1 MLATCT
7 SATSV
12 LIPVSAAVSAGIL
25 GPPPTLGQPRHR
37 CCVALPVDQRLQYD
51 PARDPHDVAGNQG
64 LLDPSAFD
72 QLPQPWSSRPCS
84 RVRDRDDIDRQSGER
99 SIAEVASRLGVK
111 ADAVYYWAQRGYLPT
126 RRGTNGRRWAK
137 FTADLQ
143 TSSRP

>member
-12 LIPVSAAVSAGIL
+12 LIPVRAAVSAGIFDRL
-25 GPPPTLGQPRHR
+25 RRLASPAIGAVSRCPSINASSMTLPETPMMSQ
-37 CCVALPVDQRLQYD
+37 
-51 PARDPHDVAGNQG
+51 GNQG